1 MGKAVQCLM
10 RKLGPD
16 IWQEL
21 RSAQPDTKKLLDD
34 WGHWQRGIDTPGPK
48 LSISTINRMIRQ
60 AEERWKEI
68 DVSQLQKKISLN
80 LGLEDV
86 AMIDVDRAVGATG
99 PTFRL
104 MLLYVWVFHWAPS
117 TAAERLHKRRN
128 DAQTLLESAE
138 ALFVEKYLAIDTGK

>member
-21 RSAQPDTKKLLDD
+21 RTAQPDTKKLLDN
-34 WGHWQRGIDTPGPK
+34 WGHWQRGITTPGPQ
-48 LSISTINRMIRQ
+48 LSHSVINRMIQQ

-68 DVSQLQKKISLN
+68 DVSQLQRRISIN
-80 LGLEDV
+80 LGLEDA

-104 MLLYVWVFHWAPS
+104 MLLFCWVFEWSPT
-117 TAAERLHKRRN
+117 TAARRLKR
-128 DAQTLLESAE
+128 DANSAE
-138 ALFVEKYLAIDTGK
+138 SLLTEAESVFFNKYVDLQTGK